1 MLVFTAI
8 VGVVSPVLQLA
19 LAIIMVARRLHRN
32 FPFFFVYTLFSIAVI
47 GPRLAV
53 RSNLVQSFVLYW
65 TSEIVFGLLALLAVR
80 EALKLELKAIAAEY
94 RWFRFVPVMA
104 LAIITAVAV
113 WRTLFHAFGPGPL
126 GFLGTGAYA
135 FTLGVRVVEVG
146 VLLLAVE
153 LERRT
158 LVTLPRHERS
168 ILEGFG
174 LAAAVGLLAYVPRSL
189 FGQKFEEWFLY
200 LPPGAYIVATVIW
213 LAAFWR
219 QMPQR
224 ETLDLERVERMI
236 QFLRQR
242 KRSVGKMRRSLAAG
256 LLRLF
261 L

>member
-1 MLVFTAI
+1 MSLFTAI
-8 VGVVSPVLQLA
+8 VGIIGPALQLA
-19 LAIIMVARRLHRN
+19 LVIITLARSLHRH
-32 FPFFFVYTLFSIAVI
+32 FPFFFVYTLFSIAII

-53 RSNLVQSFVLYW
+53 RSNPVQSFIVYW
-65 TSEIVFGLLALLAVR
+65 ASEILFGLLALLAVR
-80 EALKLELKAIAAEY
+80 EALKLELKAIAEEY
-94 RWFRFVPVMA
+94 RWFKFAPLMA

-135 FTLGVRVVEVG
+135 FTLGVRVVELG
-146 VLLLAVE
+146 ALLLAVE

-174 LAAAVGLLAYVPRSL
+174 LAAAVALLAYVPRSL
-189 FGQKFEEWFLY
+189 FGQRFEEWFLY
-200 LPPGAYIVATVIW
+200 LPPGAYFVAILVW
-213 LAAFWR
+213 LTAFWR
-219 QMPQR
+219 QTPQR

-236 QFLRQR
+236 QFLRR
-242 KRSVGKMRRSLAAG
+242 RRRSAGKMRRSLAAG